1 MRLQKFL
8 SASGVCSRRKGEAYI
23 QEGRITV
30 NGSVVTELG
39 SKVDPEKDRVEFQGK
54 PVTLQEKEVYIALH
68 KPMGYITSCDQ
79 KGRKIV
85 LDLIDIQARVYPV
98 GRLDKD
104 STGLL
109 LLTNDGSLHQN
120 LSHPS
125 YDHEKEYDVTVALPV
140 SDRDLERL
148 SSGVRILGRKT
159 RSAAVKR
166 YSEKRFRII
175 LKEGRNRQIRR
186 MVEELGNQV
195 TELKRI
201 RIANIPLGK
210 LKVGQWRYL
219 TRNEINQLK
228 ERQHT
233 F

>member
-1 MRLQKFL
+1 MVLMRLQKFL
-8 SASGVCSRRKGEAYI
+8 SASGVCSRRKGEEYI
-23 QEGRITV
+23 QAGRITV
-30 NGSVVTELG
+30 NGIVVAELG
-39 SKVDPEKDRVEFQGK
+39 SKVDPEIDRVEFQGK
-54 PVTLQEKEVYIALH
+54 PVALRQKEVYIALH

-85 LDLIDIQARVYPV
+85 LDLIDIKERVYPV

-109 LLTNDGSLHQN
+109 LLTNDGSLHQD

-125 YDHEKEYDVTVALPV
+125 HDHEKEYDVSVASPV

-148 SSGVRILGRKT
+148 SAGLRILGRKT
-159 RSAAVKR
+159 RPAAVKR
-166 YSEKRFRII
+166 CSEKRFQIT

-186 MVEELGNQV
+186 MVEKIGNQV

-201 RIANIPLGK
+201 RIANIPLGT

-219 TRNEINQLK
+219 TKNEIHRLK
-228 ERQHT
+228 EC
-233 F
+233 